1 MSLRAGGT
9 FFNAREQIHAVQCQS
24 LYGCR
29 TRGGIEMA
37 LYEYKCADCEER
49 FDLMRPMSA
58 ADDPAPCPEC
68 GSVESRR
75 VISSFASITPGAS
88 ALSTNPVM
96 DARMASGAGG
106 GCCGG
111 GCGCG

>member
-1 MSLRAGGT
+1 
-9 FFNAREQIHAVQCQS
+9 
-24 LYGCR
+24 
-29 TRGGIEMA
+29 MA
-37 LYEYKCADCEER
+37 LYEYKCAECEER

-58 ADDPAPCPEC
+58 ADDVAECPEC

-96 DARMASGAGG
+96 DARMAGG

>member
-1 MSLRAGGT
+1 MSLRAESA
-9 FFNAREQIHAVQCQS
+9 FFNTRGTSCAVQCQS
-24 LYGCR
+24 LYGRR

-37 LYEYKCADCEER
+37 LYEYKCAECEER

-58 ADDPAPCPEC
+58 ADDSAPCPEC
-68 GSVESRR
+68 GSADSRR
-75 VISSFASITPGAS
+75 VISNFATITPGAS
-88 ALSTNPVM
+88 GLSTNPVM
-96 DARMASGAGG
+96 DTRMSGG

>member
-1 MSLRAGGT
+1 MSLRAGSA
-9 FFNAREQIHAVQCQS
+9 FFNARGTSGAVQYRA
-24 LYGCR
+24 LYGSR
-29 TRGGIEMA
+29 TRGGMEMA
-37 LYEYKCADCEER
+37 LYEYKCAACEGR

-68 GSVESRR
+68 GAEDSRR
-75 VISSFASITPGAS
+75 VISNFAAITPGAS
-88 ALSTNPVM
+88 GLSTNPVM
-96 DARMASGAGG
+96 DARMSGG

>member
-1 MSLRAGGT
+1 MPNERW
-9 FFNAREQIHAVQCQS
+9 R
-24 LYGCR
+24 
-29 TRGGIEMA
+29 EMA
-37 LYEYKCADCEER
+37 LYEYKCAECEER

-58 ADDPAPCPEC
+58 ADDVAACPEC
-68 GSVESRR
+68 GSEDSRR
-75 VISSFASITPGAS
+75 VISNFASITPGAS

>member
-1 MSLRAGGT
+1 
-9 FFNAREQIHAVQCQS
+9 
-24 LYGCR
+24 
-29 TRGGIEMA
+29 MA

-58 ADDPAPCPEC
+58 ADDVASGVQLRRLAACDLQLRLHN
-68 GSVESRR
+68 SRR
-75 VISSFASITPGAS
+75 LF
-88 ALSTNPVM
+88 LSTNPVM

>member
-1 MSLRAGGT
+1 MS
-9 FFNAREQIHAVQCQS
+9 S
-24 LYGCR
+24 LYGSR

-49 FDLMRPMSA
+49 FDLMRSMSS

-68 GSVESRR
+68 GSEDSRR
-75 VISSFASITPGAS
+75 VISTFASITPGAS

-96 DARMASGAGG
+96 DARMASGG

-111 GCGCG
+111 GVGRALCRGRVEISAGAVFIKKK